1 MNLYL
6 SVLTC
11 FCWLFFMTGCH
22 EPPVVEPEPPVVEE
36 VPVDTTT
43 VMDLIR
49 ERGTLRAATDRRH
62 LNYRLLEGRPAGF
75 QFELLDD
82 FCEQHHLKLDLIVN
96 DSLEECYQM
105 LADSTVDLY
114 AGGIDTLLFD
124 STFHHV
130 ILKTPVELEQT
141 LAWVFKSH
149 ENDSS
154 LYYAVEDWLDD
165 FQGADMRNSFYH
177 YFRGKKMRSDSAF
190 RSTKHISRYDNL
202 IQAQAKKMG
211 WDWRLLAAIIYQES
225 RFKPDLESD
234 RGAYGLMQLM
244 PTTMERYGI
253 DCDAT
258 LEEHLE
264 AGGKLLLY
272 LDKALPESISDTLE
286 RQKFVLAA
294 YNVGLGHVLETRK
307 KAERN
312 GKDPD
317 IWTDNVDAFNPRQT
331 YRFVKDVT
339 KRYFHYKALIE

>member
-1 MNLYL
+1 MNFYL

-11 FCWLFFMTGCH
+11 LCGLLFMTGCH
-22 EPPVVEPEPPVVEE
+22 EKPVIVPESPVVEE
-36 VPVDTTT
+36 IPMDTTT
-43 VMDLIR
+43 VMEDILA
-49 ERGTLRAATDRRH
+49 RGTLRAATDRRY
-62 LNYRLLEGRPAGF
+62 LNYRILEGRPAGF

-82 FCEQHHLKLDLIVN
+82 FCEQYHLKLDLMVN

-105 LADSTVDLY
+105 LADGTVDLY
-114 AGGIDTLLFD
+114 AGGIDTILFD
-124 STFHHV
+124 SLFHHV
-130 ILKTPVELEQT
+130 ILETPVDLDQT
-141 LAWVFKSH
+141 LAWVFKDH

-154 LYYAVEDWLDD
+154 LYVAVEEWLDG
-165 FQGADMRNSFYH
+165 FQGAEMRNSFYH
-177 YFRGKKMRSDSAF
+177 YFRGRKMRSDSAF
-190 RSTKHISRYDNL
+190 RSTKYISRYDDL
-202 IQAQAKKMG
+202 IRAEGKKMG

-253 DCDAT
+253 DCDAS
-258 LEEHLE
+258 LEAHLE
-264 AGGKLLLY
+264 AGGKLLLF
-272 LDKALPESISDTLE
+272 LDKALPESIADTLE

-294 YNVGLGHVLETRK
+294 YNAGLGNVLENRK

-317 IWTDNVDAFNPRQT
+317 LWTGHVETFSPRQT

-339 KRYFHYKALIE
+339 KRYEHYKALIQ

>member
-1 MNLYL
+1 MKNYL
-6 SVLTC
+6 RVLAFLC
-11 FCWLFFMTGCH
+11 GLLLMTSCT
-22 EPPVVEPEPPVVEE
+22 EKPVVEPEPAVVEE
-36 VPVDTTT
+36 VPMDTTT
-43 VMDLIR
+43 VMDHIL

-82 FCEQHHLKLDLIVN
+82 FCDQYHLKLDLMVN
-96 DSLEECYQM
+96 DSLEECYYM
-105 LADSTVDLY
+105 LFNGSVDLY
-114 AGGIDTLLFD
+114 AGGIDTILFD
-124 STFHHV
+124 SLFHHV
-130 ILKTPVELEQT
+130 ILDTPVDLDQT
-141 LAWVFKSH
+141 LAWVFMNH

-154 LYYAVEDWLDD
+154 LYYAVEDWLDG
-165 FQGADMRNSFYH
+165 FQGAEMRNSFYH
-177 YFRGKKMRSDSAF
+177 YFRGRKPRSDSAF
-190 RSTKHISRYDNL
+190 RSTKYISRYDDL
-202 IQAQAKKMG
+202 IRAEGKKMG

-272 LDKALPESISDTLE
+272 LDKALPESITDTLE

-294 YNVGLGHVLETRK
+294 YNAGLGNVLESRK

-317 IWTDNVDAFNPRQT
+317 VWSDNVEHYSPRQT

-339 KRYFHYKALIE
+339 KRYSHYKALIE

>member
-6 SVLTC
+6 RVLTW
-11 FCWLFFMTGCH
+11 FCWLLCFTGC
-22 EPPVVEPEPPVVEE
+22 EEQPSVVVPESTVEE
-36 VPVDTTT
+36 IPIDTTT
-43 VMDLIR
+43 VMEDIMAK
-49 ERGTLRAATDRRH
+49 GTLRAATDRRY
-62 LNYRLLEGRPAGF
+62 LNYRILEGRPAGF

-82 FCEQHHLKLDLIVN
+82 FCEQFHLKLDLMVN

-105 LADSTVDLY
+105 LADGTVDLY
-114 AGGIDTLLFD
+114 AGGIDTILFD
-124 STFHHV
+124 SSFHHV
-130 ILKTPVELEQT
+130 ILKTPVDLDQT
-141 LAWVFKSH
+141 LAWVFKNQ

-154 LYYAVEDWLDD
+154 LYEAVEDWLEG

-177 YFRGKKMRSDSAF
+177 YFRGRKMRSDSAF
-190 RSTKHISRYDNL
+190 RSTKYISCYDD
-202 IQAQAKKMG
+202 IIKAEGKKMG

-253 DCDAT
+253 DCDAS

-272 LDKALPESISDTLE
+272 LDKALPESITDTLE

-294 YNVGLGHVLETRK
+294 YNAGMGHVLETRK

-312 GKDPD
+312 GKDPN
-317 IWTDNVDAFNPRQT
+317 IWTDNVDAFNPKQT
-331 YRFVKDVT
+331 YRFVKEVT
-339 KRYFHYKALIE
+339 KRYSHYKALIE